1 MDGTTDTFLLDLWLL
16 LLRRLLRLEV
26 LVSMRIPG
34 RHFWIQLRWGRCLT
48 LCLARLLLLAL
59 LTLLTN
65 VDLGR
70 CLRRDALL
78 LTGMALG
85 SLLNEGLI
93 CHLVLVKLVHVER
106 RSRVAPG
113 KLISTLL
120 IVILR
125 LHWAREPR
133 KGVVS
138 ASIVG
143 SHVARSLLSG
153 LEGLMRRPNG
163 LSTH

>member
-34 RHFWIQLRWGRCLT
+34 RHFWIQLRRGRCLT

-106 RSRVAPG
+106 RSRMAPG
-113 KLISTLL
+113 KLITLL